1 MKFSESKRCV
11 LVVLMGLILF
21 GVHGRATPASPPSDN
36 KVIIYPVATETID
49 QLTQQGITRVR
60 DYGSYWLV
68 QATDAQ
74 TAELTRLYGAR
85 AVKANDLNRIRLKS
99 LSFDT
104 TEGDPVVPA
113 KLRQEEPTGQRLRL
127 IQFCGPVRPQ
137 WLRQV
142 QSAGNVDV
150 VAYVPNNAY
159 LIRLDQPAEDKL
171 RAMEGPGSPIQWV
184 GPYHPYYKIERDL
197 LNRDAGNE
205 KTLVDVR
212 IMTVGSSEVERQLQE
227 FGLIQQLYGL
237 SHEKIHEMTIPLS
250 AVSQIAKLT
259 DVVWIEKIRPKHV
272 HDENQVLIAASQT
285 NGLPEH
291 VPTLTSTIPDYLD
304 FVTNTIGGGLA
315 SITNQYAY
323 PIVDVCDTGFDQGGY
338 GNIDIFSLDSVF
350 YEFGRGPV
358 VYGVSGASSGTGTIV
373 VENGNALAPV
383 VVSLGV
389 DEPAPIRVAYTIPSG
404 DYENPVTYSVSSEF
418 LINNSGELGC
428 GKLNKYWNGAEDFAN
443 RSIGHGTLVA
453 SMVIGYDTSPN
464 SYYLPSSNGCV
475 EVLSEPWVWT
485 FQMPNP
491 PPDVNTLVTS
501 NNVCN
506 FTYIGTPTESPVLP
520 KPNTCTNVTVTYEG
534 QSRVLVTNY
543 YPTPVLIPSRV
554 CQVHRD
560 QPADCTADGTFQLGL
575 GVSPFGRIGSTRV
588 FAQAATFDSTAGFMY
603 GPSDFCLTPLSPLPS
618 AISDVLASVYGWGGR
633 IENCSW
639 SDLLDVLGDNGG
651 VYSVESE
658 AYDFGVRDALPQGT
672 TNNVAVTF
680 PLNQELITVF
690 SSGGSGA
697 NGTAGGFGD
706 IRTTPPA
713 TAKNV
718 ITVGASE
725 NARYDGSGCAVSQ
738 YDQNDSFAM
747 FSLSA
752 FGPTLD
758 HRFKPEIVAP
768 GGSVYGA
775 IKSWMLTTNSSSDVV
790 PGLALDICISPATGI
805 TNYYVNPQ
813 FYCDSAPSYAPPVV
827 SGSIQLLWWYFQN
840 RLTNELGQALYQPSP
855 AMAKAYLCNSARYL
869 PITDPSSGAMDT
881 LPSDAQGMGEL
892 DLLRMFD
899 GVPRAIRDES
909 SPRAIDVALIT
920 TNPAPQQTY
929 FSQSG
934 QTYELSGQIASNGLP
949 FRVTLAWT
957 DAPGAV
963 LAAQELVNN
972 LGLEVILGGVTY
984 YGNVFAQ
991 NVSVPGGTF
1000 DTINN
1005 MQSVFLNPTS
1015 WPNGIPAVTK
1025 GAPWKVIVRASNIA
1039 GNGVPNVGEPTP
1051 GGGSNTL
1058 NQDFALVVY
1067 NAATNTLSDIPN
1079 LATNNACQTA
1089 INISQFPYSFTNT
1102 LSASVYSKVFPSPS
1116 AGTGGSEEFFRIP
1129 LPTPGATFTVS
1140 TVGSSF
1146 ANILSVWEV
1155 QVVPQ
1160 TVYVRGECGALTELV
1175 STNLSQV
1182 SFTADGTNDYFIVVE
1197 PAGGGS
1203 GGTMVLNVGASG
1215 VPITITPSSL
1225 SFGNQVAGTISAPQT
1240 ATYLNGTPVSVNVQG
1255 VSITGS
1261 NAADFTIVSD
1271 GCPGSLLN
1279 PGGNCVVS
1287 VAFAPAITD
1296 IGLLQA
1302 NLVFTDDQTA
1312 SPRSIPMTGTATAPA
1327 PLVCLSTGTSIN
1339 FSNQLI
1345 GTTSTAQSVTIT
1357 NCGSIPLTVS
1367 NVTFS
1372 GTASND
1378 FSVSQTCTNAPIAAG
1393 DTCTLQVTFTPS
1405 RSGTRQAT
1413 LVISHSAAGS
1423 PATVSVHGVGVA
1435 AAPSICLSSS
1445 SIDFGSLVV
1454 TSTSTVQSLTITN
1467 CGTAPLAISNI
1478 TLTAGNTGDF
1488 IIVSDPCTRG
1498 SISTGSACVVGLEFA
1513 PSDGGARSAT
1523 LSITSSNNVPTPQL
1537 VTLSGTGALSQ
1548 PDAAIGKTTKLKKM
1562 VGFNV
1567 ITNVASA
1574 AEGIIQNV
1582 HRGAKKGVSFYV
1594 AVKNKGTG
1602 SDQFIVQGDG
1612 SGGGFTVSYFLGAKP
1627 SESVD
1632 VTAAVEAGTFMTDT
1646 MAAGAVTGDATMIR
1660 VVVTVPDKTLVLKN
1674 TTQTFT
1680 LTFTSASDPTKQD
1693 TVSAAVVAK

>member
-1 MKFSESKRCV
+1 
-11 LVVLMGLILF
+11 MGLILF
-21 GVHGRATPASPPSDN
+21 GARGRATPASPPSDN

-159 LIRLDQPAEDKL
+159 LIRLDQAAEDKL

-184 GPYHPYYKIERDL
+184 GPYHPYYKIERGL

-250 AVSQIAKLT
+250 AVSRIAKLA
-259 DVVWIEKIRPKHV
+259 DVVWIEKVRPKHV

-323 PIVDVCDTGFDQGGY
+323 PIVDVCDTGFDY
-338 GNIDIFSLDSVF
+338 GSIYSLDSVF
-350 YEFGRGPV
+350 YEFGQGPV
-358 VYGVSGASSGTGTIV
+358 IRGAGGGTGTLV
-373 VENGNALAPV
+373 VENGNENAPV
-383 VVSLGV
+383 SIPIEMDLQ
-389 DEPAPIRVAYTIPSG
+389 APTRVAYTIPLSPIG
-404 DYENPVTYSVSSEF
+404 TIDPVTYSVSSEF
-418 LINNSGELGC
+418 LVNNSGELGC
-428 GKLNKYWNGAEDFAN
+428 GKINKNWDGAEDFAN
-443 RSIGHGTLVA
+443 SVIGHGTLVA
-453 SMVIGYDTSPN
+453 SMIIGYDTSPN
-464 SYYLPSSNGCV
+464 SYYPPSANGCV
-475 EVLSEPWVWT
+475 NVLPEPWVT
-485 FQMPNP
+485 TVVFP
-491 PPDVNTLVTS
+491 PPYPDPGTPLTTNDI
-501 NNVCN
+501 CN
-506 FTYIGTPTESPVLP
+506 FTYAGTLEQAPGF
-520 KPNTCTNVTVTYEG
+520 PNPFLCTNVTVTYTG
-534 QSRVLVTNY
+534 TGGRFTVTNLY
-543 YPTPVLIPSRV
+543 GTYVIEPQPV

-560 QPADCTADGTFQLGL
+560 QPADCTSDGTFQLGL

-588 FAQAATFDSTAGFMY
+588 FAQLATFDPTAGFMY
-603 GPSDFCLTPLSPLPS
+603 QASDFCLTPLDSLPS

-651 VYSVESE
+651 VYSTESE

-672 TNNVAVTF
+672 STNVASPF

-690 SSGGSGA
+690 SGGGSGA
-697 NGTAGGFGD
+697 NGTSGGFGD

-725 NARYDGSGCAVSQ
+725 NARYDGSGCAAQ

-747 FSLSA
+747 FSFSDYGA
-752 FGPTLD
+752 TLD
-758 HRFKPEIVAP
+758 RRFKPEIVAP

-775 IKSWMLTTNSSSDVV
+775 VKSWMLATNANGVS
-790 PGLALDICISPATGI
+790 PALALNVCISPITHL
-805 TNYYVNPQ
+805 TNYFPGSFYGQQ

-840 RLTNELGQALYQPSP
+840 RLTNELGNALLQPSP

-881 LPSDAQGMGEL
+881 LPSIAQGMGEL

-934 QTYELSGQIASNGLP
+934 QTYEMSGRIASNGLP

-957 DAPGAV
+957 DAPG
-963 LAAQELVNN
+963 LPGAAQELVND
-972 LGLEVILGGVTY
+972 LGLEVVIGGATY

-1000 DTINN
+1000 DPINN

-1015 WPNGIPAVTK
+1015 WPNGIPAVTN

-1039 GNGVPNVGEPTP
+1039 GNGVPNVGELTP

-1079 LATNNACQTA
+1079 LNTNNACQTA

-1102 LSASVYSKVFPSPS
+1102 LSTSVYSKVFPSPT

-1160 TVYVRGECGALTELV
+1160 TVYVRGECGALTEIV
-1175 STNLSQV
+1175 STNGSQV

-1197 PAGGGS
+1197 PAGDGP
-1203 GGTMVLNVGASG
+1203 GGTMVLNVDVSG
-1215 VPITITPSSL
+1215 VPITIAPSSL

-1240 ATYLNGTPVSVNVQG
+1240 ATYFNGTTVPVNVQG

-1261 NAADFTIVSD
+1261 NAADFTIISD
-1271 GCPGSLLN
+1271 GCQGTILSPTFGCN
-1279 PGGNCVVS
+1279 VS

-1296 IGLLQA
+1296 IGPLQA
-1302 NLVFTDDQTA
+1302 NLVFTDNQTG
-1312 SPRSIPMTGTATAPA
+1312 SPRSIPMTGTATTPS

-1378 FSVSQTCTNAPIAAG
+1378 FSVIPPACTNGPIAAG
-1393 DTCTLQVTFTPS
+1393 NTCTLQVTFTPS

-1413 LVISHSAAGS
+1413 LVISHNAAGS
-1423 PATVSVHGVGVA
+1423 PTTVTVHGVGVA
-1435 AAPSICLSSS
+1435 PAPSICLSSS
-1445 SIDFGSLVV
+1445 SINFGSLVV

-1467 CGTAPLAISNI
+1467 CGTAPLVISGVAITS
-1478 TLTAGNTGDF
+1478 GNTTDF
-1488 IIVSDPCTRG
+1488 TVLASTCTTVAIGGTCTVSLQFIPT
-1498 SISTGSACVVGLEFA
+1498 VGG
-1513 PSDGGARSAT
+1513 PQSAT

-1548 PDAAIGKTTKLKKM
+1548 PDAAIGKTTNLKKM

-1582 HRGAKKGVSFYV
+1582 HREAPKAIEDGKGGVKFYV

-1602 SDQFIVQGDG
+1602 SDQFFVQGQQI
-1612 SGGGFTVSYFLGAKP
+1612 SGGQGFTVKYFLGSSSKP
-1627 SESVD
+1627 SESYD
-1632 VTAAVEAGTFMTDT
+1632 VTTAVEAGTFATAT
-1646 MAAGAVTGDATMIR
+1646 MEAGAVTGDATMIR
-1660 VVVTVPDKTLVLKN
+1660 VVIYADKTIVEKG
-1674 TTQTFT
+1674 TTATFT
-1680 LTFTSASDPTKQD
+1680 LTFTSAGDSTKQD
-1693 TVSAAVVAK
+1693 TVTAQVVAK